1 MMSTLRSCSGLRQS
15 GKRRKIQA
23 LVWVL
28 LWLCVLR
35 GTAGE
40 CPKVCE
46 CKWRDGKE
54 TVTCIGTDFTNIPRQ
69 LDPSTQVLDLQHSNL
84 QVLPRDAFAD
94 SDLVNL
100 QKLWLNHCKI
110 THLERGAFNMLDN
123 LVDLDMS
130 KNLLR
135 VVPTAALIDIPG
147 LRELSLAHNDL
158 STIPADA
165 FAPIPDLVTLD
176 LSNNRIRS
184 INPKA
189 FRCLATLEVL
199 KLSGNLL
206 VYLMQDLLV
215 PLKALHGLN
224 LNNNPWTCDCRLR
237 PMRQWMLDHK
247 ITSVTAPTCGK
258 PKRVSGTSWKF
269 LELDEFVCE
278 PHVSAV
284 TEYLEADEDDSVS
297 LVCRVDADVEVSV
310 SWLFREKPLGTQ
322 RKSSRYRLEKQMI
335 ANQSAVISN
344 LTIMRAE
351 PRDQG
356 TYTCVAENKAGRSE
370 AHLTLQV
377 EREETEGSLVY
388 VDKKYMTGSLLSGL
402 GVLVTILL
410 LVSCIVHRRQRV
422 RRFRRQEEDREMRG
436 VNATCAMQHQTQA
449 ATANATT
456 IPAPVTQRPSATQ
469 QRKPSD
475 YLIIPSGESD
485 APPLHPLQRDH
496 AWLQPEAVNG
506 GYTRSGYLEN
516 GRYDNS
522 SLERYREDVLED
534 MRGHQRSPSTISYVE
549 LPSTELPRRHSTL
562 TDKESLMNLE
572 FETDILRRECS
583 PTGSVVSV
591 VSNGQLED
599 LLGLPYPAPRREARQ
614 SLHPQDINNIARK
627 HRPYVYDDRRQRD
640 RMPYDP
646 SSLNAR

>member
-35 GTAGE
+35 GAAGE

-54 TVTCIGTDFTNIPRQ
+54 TVTCIGAQFIDIPRQ
-69 LDPSTQVLDLQHSNL
+69 LDPSTQVLDLQHNNL
-84 QVLPRDAFAD
+84 QVLPRDAFVD
-94 SDLVNL
+94 TGLVNL
-100 QKLWLNHCKI
+100 QKLWLNHCEIK
-110 THLERGAFNMLDN
+110 HLERGAFNMLDN
-123 LVDLDMS
+123 LVDLDLS

-158 STIPADA
+158 ATIPADA
-165 FAPIPDLVTLD
+165 FAPSPDLVTLD

-247 ITSVTAPTCGK
+247 ITSVTAPTCAR
-258 PKRVSGTSWKF
+258 PKRVSGTSWDF

-284 TEYLEADEDDSVS
+284 TEHLEANEDESVS

-310 SWLFREKPLGTQ
+310 SWLFRQQPLGTP
-322 RKSSRYRLEKQMI
+322 RKSTRYRLEKQMI
-335 ANQSAVISN
+335 ADQSAVMSN

-370 AHLTLQV
+370 ANLTLQV

-436 VNATCAMQHQTQA
+436 VNATCTIPQTQPV
-449 ATANATT
+449 TANATT
-456 IPAPVTQRPSATQ
+456 IPAPVAQRPSATH

-549 LPSTELPRRHSTL
+549 LPSTELPRRHSAL

-627 HRPYVYDDRRQRD
+627 
-640 RMPYDP
+640 
-646 SSLNAR
+646 